1 MHNAFRRLAW
11 LDTRDFNFIMDIMAG
26 WLSRTIQ
33 RDLSEAMELASGQ
46 KANSMQDKYEDDGS
60 NLRVRASKPGVVQII
75 KWERFKEPF
84 VVTLSDSAI
93 YMKATISSSA
103 AAEHEKRT
111 RKRITDGTL
120 GNIIQLL
127 QVEIVATPFGPRS
140 SRITLLVSK
149 FKVIGSDKSSQFGVP
164 RPFEVT
170 QDGQQLLEK
179 LEKLSSSRAST
190 RRISRAPSL
199 SGSDQGTPPIPRVND
214 VPPVEAGCLGSQQLF
229 SQIPALSASSGA
241 TQAAAKKPLIGL
253 RVPRDASGLHEQ
265 RGDNKP
271 MNQAE
276 ALLQMMQARNP
287 RNRSICHERK
297 VEEQERL
304 LNSKYLPGMNA
315 DAQADDPSKAVE
327 VVSTDQPQPEHPVAV
342 SVIGSATPIKEDP
355 SSRKSLITKI
365 RSRDVKI
372 PNDQQKLLDQ
382 EHAWLPPEPG
392 RRGPI
397 ANVPIAV
404 LQEITRRVEQLRAEP
419 VVTKI
424 PPLSEQS
431 PKQMG
436 ASHEKDESD
445 ENIDTDAESLVPSAA
460 WPPSSPVLMSRELPP
475 DSSMEMVDNSAD
487 EEHMLTS
494 PLPQASVDLDV
505 NKSDVIT
512 SAASFND
519 YATPAVR
526 HEVSRLTKLMS
537 PTGTISRRTNG
548 SSPPTSSVDTPIT
561 REDISLPAAAVQD
574 ATMTSPESDLEGSEY
589 ELETAVPLN
598 LNQPAASATDGD
610 PIQEIPATAYEQKE
624 PVLQVKRTPYVCGG
638 IHGDRLQSQQQPS
651 AYESCSSPSK
661 RRRVDSEGTPQRLGF
676 RAFDDDP
683 HALKPTS
690 NHQAKSPQ
698 SPWGRSPTCTS
709 GVEETFLAPAAYQE
723 ARPAPGSPTSPHPIM
738 SLSSSEQRPQAPEP
752 EEPEASQAVRACGDQ
767 PANGRDQPPI
777 LSPYVTKR
785 HKVYRTPI
793 AFKFTQEEYP
803 KEDPSITARKH
814 REEFFA
820 SRKNSR
826 STAHTNPSEISS
838 RERENPVDHAFQDSS
853 RARDVSISCWKTSK
867 SQEPL
872 QILPRRSSSP
882 CNGQSSP
889 KNGLLQKFGRVEE
902 PSSLSARVSSSSPH
916 RVSNPI
922 AGRAS
927 IAFSAPDIG
936 RHAPV
941 QMPIITSIEHPDLL
955 LAQSVSPNLHSVSTK
970 LEGLSSTETSQKTNN
985 SGQAQSLPELMT
997 PALSI
1002 IDLPQHASSSPKMG
1016 AAPQAASA
1024 KPDLFIRFRAT
1035 YPDYLG
1041 TKEHFLGMC
1050 KRIEQLSQAN
1060 RMEHKSLW
1068 DDFIVRH
1075 LMDYPL
1081 YTQRC
1086 IENAEDAKH
1095 YEQFYRD
1102 EIDEP
1107 RYTKRVVQPATL
1119 AQVLLPLD
1127 ILALAGQGSV
1137 SPVKVES
1144 SSAHFGTQGRPM
1156 SIHSVIS
1163 TLVRS
1168 KAGSRLVRNK
1178 LKPILTLA
1186 KMQSSLSISQMIEAL
1201 RPHQHHRP
1209 HLCLSRLERSLDKN
1223 TSMMLLDI
1231 QVLKAGEIGE
1241 RTLLSDAQAPQSSI
1255 DRGPQDIELKRTR
1268 SSRKIAQGMRA
1279 SASSSKERPK
1289 QHSVEVDEWWK
1300 DDNTPFREYTRL
1312 YQSIS
1317 PGKGNAWAVG
1327 KSHGKGKCE
1336 PTGARYGDISGV
1348 LLADVMSWR
1357 L

>member
-1 MHNAFRRLAW
+1 
-11 LDTRDFNFIMDIMAG
+11 
-26 WLSRTIQ
+26 
-33 RDLSEAMELASGQ
+33 
-46 KANSMQDKYEDDGS
+46 
-60 NLRVRASKPGVVQII
+60 
-75 KWERFKEPF
+75 
-84 VVTLSDSAI
+84 
-93 YMKATISSSA
+93 MKATISSSA

-149 FKVIGSDKSSQFGVP
+149 FRVIGSDKSSQFGIP

-190 RRISRAPSL
+190 RRTSRAPSL
-199 SGSDQGTPPIPRVND
+199 YGSDEGTPPISRAND
-214 VPPVEAGCLGSQQLF
+214 VPPVEVGCLGSQQLF
-229 SQIPALSASSGA
+229 SQVPAPSAFGGA
-241 TQAAAKKPLIGL
+241 TQAAAKKPLTGL
-253 RVPRDASGLHEQ
+253 RLPRGASELHEQ

-287 RNRSICHERK
+287 RNGSIGHERK
-297 VEEQERL
+297 VEEQDRL
-304 LNSKYLPGMNA
+304 LNPEYLPGMNA
-315 DAQADDPSKAVE
+315 GAEADDPSKAME
-327 VVSTDQPQPEHPVAV
+327 VFSTDQPQSEHPVAA
-342 SVIGSATPIKEDP
+342 SVIGPATPIKEDP
-355 SSRKSLITKI
+355 SSPKSVITKI
-365 RSRDVKI
+365 RSRDVRI

-397 ANVPIAV
+397 ANVPITV
-404 LQEITRRVEQLRAEP
+404 LQEITHSVEQLRAEP
-419 VVTKI
+419 VATKI
-424 PPLSEQS
+424 PPVSKQS
-431 PKQMG
+431 PKQMR
-436 ASHEKDESD
+436 ASDEKDESD
-445 ENIDTDAESLVPSAA
+445 EDIDTDAESSVPSAD
-460 WPPSSPVLMSRELPP
+460 WPPSSPVLAPRELPP

-487 EEHMLTS
+487 EEHMLNS
-494 PLPQASVDLDV
+494 PRPQASVDVDI

-512 SAASFND
+512 SAASPND
-519 YATPAVR
+519 YASPAVR
-526 HEVSRLTKLMS
+526 HEGFRPTELMS
-537 PTGTISRRTNG
+537 PIETMSRRTNN
-548 SSPPTSSVDTPIT
+548 SSPPPCSVNTPIT
-561 REDISLPAAAVQD
+561 SEGITLPAAAIQD
-574 ATMTSPESDLEGSEY
+574 ATMTSLESELEGSEY
-589 ELETAVPLN
+589 ELETAVPLK
-598 LNQPAASATDGD
+598 LSQSAASATDGD
-610 PIQEIPATAYEQKE
+610 SIQEIPATAYEQKE
-624 PVLQVKRTPYVCGG
+624 PILQVKRTPYVCGG
-638 IHGDRLQSQQQPS
+638 IHDDRPQFQQQSS
-651 AYESCSSPSK
+651 AYKSYSSPSK
-661 RRRVDSEGTPQRLGF
+661 RRRVDSEGAPQRLGF
-676 RAFDDDP
+676 RALDDDP
-683 HALKPTS
+683 HALSPTS
-690 NHQAKSPQ
+690 NHKAKMPQ
-698 SPWGRSPTCTS
+698 SPWDRSPTYAS
-709 GVEETFLAPAAYQE
+709 GAEETLLAPAAYQE
-723 ARPAPGSPTSPHPIM
+723 ARPAPGSPTSPHPIT
-738 SLSSSEQRPQAPEP
+738 SLPSSEQRAQAPKP
-752 EEPEASQAVRACGDQ
+752 KEPEASQAVRARGDQ
-767 PANGRDQPPI
+767 PVSGRDQPPV

-785 HKVYRTPI
+785 HKVYKSPV

-814 REEFFA
+814 RDEFFA

-826 STAHTNPSEISS
+826 SAAHTNPHEICS
-838 RERENPVDHAFQDSS
+838 REREDAVDHAPQDFS
-853 RARDVSISCWKTSK
+853 RAKDVSVSCWKSSK

-872 QILPRRSSSP
+872 PKLPRRSSSP
-882 CNGQSSP
+882 CSGQSSP
-889 KNGLLQKFGRVEE
+889 KNDPLQKFGRVEE

-927 IAFSAPDIG
+927 IAFSAPDTG
-936 RHAPV
+936 HHATV
-941 QMPIITSIEHPDLL
+941 QMPNIARVEHPDLL

-970 LEGLSSTETSQKTNN
+970 LKGLSSTENSQKTNN

-1016 AAPQAASA
+1016 TAPQAASA
-1024 KPDLFIRFRAT
+1024 QPDLFVRFRAT

-1075 LMDYPL
+1075 LVDYPL

-1086 IENAEDAKH
+1086 IENAEDAKY

-1119 AQVLLPLD
+1119 AQVLPLD

-1137 SPVKVES
+1137 SPVKVGSPSARFGAQGRPTSIHTVSS
-1144 SSAHFGTQGRPM
+1144 SSATHSDDGTIQRSERVPPPGALTTDAQGDQQPPSLKSKFSTGPKQPETNPDASKNAKFTIDLTSDRSASPPSASRAPSVPLLARKIPRQEHQHDTIGSPRHESGRNRRADIPERRPR
-1156 SIHSVIS
+1156 SSDLSSYS
-1163 TLVRS
+1163 TAITTRKGKARIVHEDSTRS
-1168 KAGSRLVRNK
+1168 DGVNEEGSRIP
-1178 LKPILTLA
+1178 KPTKA
-1186 KMQSSLSISQMIEAL
+1186 PRTSIE
-1201 RPHQHHRP
+1201 
-1209 HLCLSRLERSLDKN
+1209 
-1223 TSMMLLDI
+1223 
-1231 QVLKAGEIGE
+1231 
-1241 RTLLSDAQAPQSSI
+1241 
-1255 DRGPQDIELKRTR
+1255 RGPQDVEPERTR
-1268 SSRKIAQGMRA
+1268 SSRNIAQDMRA
-1279 SASSSKERPK
+1279 SASGSKERPK

-1317 PGKGNAWAVG
+1317 TGKGNAWAVE
-1327 KSHGKGKCE
+1327 KSQGKGKCK
-1336 PTGARYGDISGV
+1336 PTEARYGDISGV